1 MYKPEQQW
9 ITIITGTNNDDND
22 SFLNDKQ
29 TETNNVTSLIDT
41 FTSNLDNNKTDK
53 LETYRVKGDVGTLI
67 AQKLIKGEKIR
78 VCRNGEP
85 VSVGSPDNNE
95 LDDLISNKLYKKR

>member
-85 VSVGSPDNNE
+85 VSVVSAENNE